1 MDVDGR
7 PFKYKFN
14 KILNFVLPNERMPS
28 VFARF
33 EVGKRAFFFKFQG
46 MDKEI
51 LDKSIID
58 LVDEGK
64 ISVRVGN
71 ILNSLHVKTVE
82 GLAKMTRLQLI
93 KSYMC
98 GKKAISEIED
108 CLDSFDLRLD
118 MTDSEIDKI
127 KGIERPVQDKYIP
140 DEYWKKLFL
149 DTSINIIGDMKDMD
163 WNTWNTHVN
172 NSIEISKDIVRKL
185 KREIDNIDIW
195 INA

>member
-1 MDVDGR
+1 
-7 PFKYKFN
+7 
-14 KILNFVLPNERMPS
+14 
-28 VFARF
+28 
-33 EVGKRAFFFKFQG
+33 

-64 ISVRVGN
+64 MSPRVYN
-71 ILNSLHVKTVE
+71 ILATLHVRTIE
-82 GLAKMTRLQLI
+82 DLAKTTRLQLT

-98 GKKAISEIED
+98 GRKAIAEIEEY
-108 CLDSFDLRLD
+108 LDSYDLKLG
-118 MTDSEIDKI
+118 MTDAEIDKI
-127 KGIERPVQDKYIP
+127 KEIERPVQDECVS

-163 WNTWNTHVN
+163 WNTWSTHVN
-172 NSIEISKDIVRKL
+172 NSIEISKDIVRRL
-185 KREIDNIDIW
+185 KREMGSMDTW